1 MINNRLQHIIPGV
14 LILAIALLVTY
25 LSFTEEP
32 AEAFLFP
39 RVVSVAFMGLAVWNF
54 IRAAGGMSKV
64 GRGVALREAKNLF
77 PGLIVMLVLVF
88 WAAKALGFYV
98 SSTIAFFAVYSIYDP
113 APHSS
118 AKDWIKR
125 AITTTVF
132 MAVIYSLF
140 ALLLKVQT
148 PRGLFI

>member
-1 MINNRLQHIIPGV
+1 MTNSRLQHVIPGA

-32 AEAFLFP
+32 VEAFLFP
-39 RVVSVAFMGLAVWNF
+39 RIISVAFVGLAIWNF
-54 IRAAGGMSKV
+54 IRAAGGMAKV
-64 GRGVALREAKNLF
+64 GRGVSLNDTKNLI
-77 PGLIVMLVLVF
+77 PGLIVMLILVF

-98 SSTIAFFAVYSIYDP
+98 SATIAFFAVYSIYDP

-118 AKDWIKR
+118 TKDWIKR
-125 AITTTVF
+125 AVITAAF
-132 MAVIYSLF
+132 MAVIYALF

-148 PRGLFI
+148 PRGMFI

>member
-1 MINNRLQHIIPGV
+1 MTNSRIQHVIPGA

-39 RVVSVAFMGLAVWNF
+39 RIISVAFVGLAIWNF
-54 IRAAGGMSKV
+54 IRAAGGMAKV
-64 GRGVALREAKNLF
+64 GRGVALQDAKNLL
-77 PGLIVMLVLVF
+77 PGLIVMLILVF

-98 SSTIAFFAVYSIYDP
+98 SATIAFFTVYSIYDP

-125 AITTTVF
+125 AVITAVF

-148 PRGLFI
+148 PRGMFI